1 MADTQTTPT
10 LTVYADPVCPFC
22 YLGRASLEEYLNAAD
37 DPPAVQWRQFDLRG
51 YKRAPDGTISEDV
64 DDGKDEA
71 YFEQARQNVERLR
84 EKYDVEMIDFEDVPE
99 TDSWDAQ
106 QASLFVEQTESAE
119 TFRQFYEGLFAAYW
133 RDGRD
138 IADPDVLVAVAEESG
153 VDDPGSI
160 RDAITDDALESELR
174 ERFAEGQQ
182 LGISG
187 VPTFVYGD
195 HAARGA
201 VPPDHLAR
209 LVGDQISAS
218 ES

>member
-22 YLGRASLEEYLNAAD
+22 YLGRASLEAYLDAAD
-37 DPPAVQWRQFDLRG
+37 DPPAVQWRQFDLQG
-51 YKRAPDGTISEDV
+51 YKRAPDGTLREDV

-71 YFEQARQNVERLR
+71 YFEQAKQNVERLSA
-84 EKYDVEMIDFEDVPE
+84 KYDVEMRDFEDLPE
-99 TDSWDAQ
+99 VDSWDAQ
-106 QASLFVEQTESAE
+106 QASLFVEQTASPEA
-119 TFRQFYEGLFAAYW
+119 FRQFYEGLFAAYW
-133 RDGRD
+133 RDGRN
-138 IADPDVLVAVAEESG
+138 IEDPDVIADVATEAG
-153 VDDPGSI
+153 VDPESV
-160 RDAITDDALESELR
+160 RDAITDEQLEAELR

-187 VPTFVYGD
+187 VPTFVYGE

-201 VPPDHLAR
+201 VPPEHLAR
-209 LVGDQISAS
+209 LVDDQISAS

>member
-1 MADTQTTPT
+1 MASTKTTAT

-22 YLGRASLEEYLNAAD
+22 YLGRASLEAYLDAAE

-51 YKRAPDGTISEDV
+51 YKRAPDGRIREDV

-71 YFEQARQNVERLR
+71 YFEQAKQNVERLR
-84 EKYDVEMIDFEDVPE
+84 EKYDVEMRDFEDVPDV
-99 TDSWDAQ
+99 DSWDAQ

-119 TFRQFYEGLFAAYW
+119 TSRAFYEELFAAYW
-133 RDGRD
+133 RDGRNIENPEV
-138 IADPDVLVAVAEESG
+138 IAELAEDVG
-153 VDDPGSI
+153 VDPEPV
-160 RDAITDDALESELR
+160 RDAITDEQLEAELR

-187 VPTFVYGD
+187 VPTFVYGE

-201 VPPDHLAR
+201 VPPEHLAR
-209 LVGDQISAS
+209 LVG
-218 ES
+218 E